1 MLKKTGHQRAI
12 PKDETSVGPVRTVS
26 ARLFTDAEP
35 LTLQSGATLA
45 PVDVAYQ
52 TYGRLNADRSNAVF
66 ICHALTGSAHAA
78 GYVVNASGAR
88 DYGWWET
95 SIGPGKSID
104 TDRFFVVCANILG
117 SCYGTTGPTSVNPS
131 TGKAYCRTFPI
142 ITIED
147 MVRVQQRLMSHLG
160 VERLACVIGGSLGG
174 MQALEWSI
182 RYPQQC
188 GACIIIASAAAINA
202 QAIAWDAIGRQAILT
217 DANYRDGH
225 YADESVSPTKGL
237 AIARMI
243 GHITYLS
250 DEGLTVKF
258 GRALRHSV
266 EPEYN
271 FASEFSVETYLDH
284 QGEKFVRRFDANS
297 YLYITK
303 AMDYYDLSAR
313 FGNLNDAFK
322 SVNARYLVV
331 SYSSDTLFPP
341 YQSQA
346 IVRALMSND
355 KEVTYIDI
363 PSDYG
368 HDAFLVET
376 QPLGE
381 ILSSFLGGEPDDA
394 ASGEGAR

>member
-1 MLKKTGHQRAI
+1 MLKKAGHQRARL
-12 PKDETSVGPVRTVS
+12 KDETSVGPVRTQSV
-26 ARLFTDAEP
+26 RLFNDDEP
-35 LTLQSGATLA
+35 LLLQSGATLA

-52 TYGRLNADRSNAVF
+52 TYGQLNADKTNAIFV
-66 ICHALTGSAHAA
+66 CHALTGSAHAA
-78 GYVVNASGAR
+78 GYIVNASGAR
-88 DYGWWET
+88 DVGWWET
-95 SIGPGKSID
+95 AIGPGKPID

-117 SCYGTTGPTSVNPS
+117 SCYGTTGPTSINPA
-131 TGKAYCRTFPI
+131 TGKAYCRAFPI

-147 MVRVQQRLMSHLG
+147 MVRVHQRLMSHLG

-188 GACIIIASAAAINA
+188 AACIVIASAAAVNA

-217 DANYRDGH
+217 DPNYRDGH
-225 YADESVSPTKGL
+225 YADESVAPTSGL

-258 GRALRHSV
+258 GRALRRSD

-303 AMDYYDLSAR
+303 AMDYYDLNAR
-313 FGNLNDAFK
+313 FGCLNDAFK

-331 SYSSDTLFPP
+331 SFSSDSLFPP

-363 PSDYG
+363 QSDYG

-376 QPLGE
+376 QPLGD
-381 ILSSFLGGEPDDA
+381 ILSSFLGGEPDSA
-394 ASGEGAR
+394 NVGEGTR